1 VQSFLNG
8 AKVLADFANLKK
20 FRKGTKM
27 ARNDP
32 HSYADLAQGK
42 ISHIDL
48 HIRSDFKAH
57 ILEIEADYQFAEPVS
72 GSLFLDSASI
82 DLKQAIANEQALE
95 WEFDEQDEVL
105 GERLHLKGLEN
116 VSAFTLTF
124 NTSPEARALQ
134 WLPAVQT
141 AGGKHPFL
149 YSQCQA
155 IHARSIFPCQD
166 TPSVRFTFTAEVEVP
181 KALTAVM
188 AAEQVGD
195 EERGEQR
202 LFHFKMPQPIPA
214 YLFAIGAGSLVFRE
228 LGPRTGIYAEPEL
241 IESAAWEFAG
251 NEAKIVEAEKL
262 LGPYL
267 WGRYDL
273 LILPPSFP
281 YGGMENP
288 RLTFLTPTAI
298 LGNRG
303 QTHLIT
309 HELAHAWTG
318 NLVTNATWED
328 FWLNEG
334 WTTYAET
341 RITEI
346 LEGVEIAALMAV
358 YDEQRLFEVMERVG
372 VESTLTQ
379 LKVPSE
385 GRDPDTTVTII
396 PYYKGCFFLKECE
409 IAVGRERFDAFIQK
423 YMGKYQF
430 QSLTTEG
437 FLNFLKQELP
447 EIFEKVNV
455 QEWVYQPGLT
465 GKRNRPQSALYDDV
479 RRTVEAYKQG
489 TRPTREQVADW
500 HRYQILSFL
509 QMLPKR
515 IPIED
520 CDYIEEILNLKNK
533 NDAGH
538 YMHFYVICIASGYQE
553 ILPRIEE
560 FIGKIGRLIVLETI
574 FRAMIASDW
583 ARPHARPIFEA
594 VRERHHK
601 ITVHVI
607 NNLLEEAGL

>member
-1 VQSFLNG
+1 MT
-8 AKVLADFANLKK
+8 
-20 FRKGTKM
+20 RH
-27 ARNDP
+27 DP
-32 HSYADLAQGK
+32 HSYADLTQGK
-42 ISHIDL
+42 ITHIDL
-48 HIRSDFKAH
+48 RIKTDFDTH
-57 ILEIEADYQFAEPVS
+57 ILQVEADYQLAEPVS
-72 GSLFLDSASI
+72 GSLFLDTAGI
-82 DLKQAIANEQALE
+82 DLVQAVANGQELV
-95 WEFDEQDEVL
+95 WEFDEQDELL
-105 GERLHLKGLEN
+105 GERLHLKDLDH
-116 VSAFTLTF
+116 VSAFTLTL

-134 WLPAVQT
+134 WLPDVQT

-166 TPSVRFTFTAEVEVP
+166 TPSVRFTYSAEVEVP

-188 AAEQVGD
+188 AAEQLGG
-195 EERGEQR
+195 EERGANKVFR
-202 LFHFKMPQPIPA
+202 FKMPQPIPS
-214 YLFAIGAGSLVFRE
+214 YLFAIGVGNLAFRE
-228 LGPRTGIYAEPEL
+228 LGPRTGVYAEPE
-241 IESAAWEFAG
+241 IVEAAAWEFAE

-298 LGNRG
+298 LGTRG
-303 QTHLIT
+303 QTNLIT

-341 RITEI
+341 RITEV
-346 LEGVEIAALMAV
+346 LEGMEIADLMAV
-358 YDEQRLFEVMERVG
+358 YDEQRLFEIMNRVG
-372 VESTLTQ
+372 MDSPLTR

-385 GRDPDTTVTII
+385 GRDPDATTTII
-396 PYYKGCFFLKECE
+396 PYYKGSFLLKECE
-409 IAVGRERFDAFIQK
+409 YAVGRERFDAFIHK
-423 YMGKYQF
+423 YTGKYQF
-430 QSLTTEG
+430 QSLTTEA
-437 FLNFLKQELP
+437 FLDFLKQELP
-447 EIFEKVNV
+447 GVFEKVNIAH
-455 QEWVYQPGLT
+455 WVYESGLPT
-465 GKRNRPQSALYDDV
+465 ERHRPQSALYETV
-479 RRTVEAYKQG
+479 RQVVEAYKQG

-500 HRYQILSFL
+500 HRYQILAFL
-509 QMLPKR
+509 QMLPER
-515 IPIED
+515 IPVED
-520 CDYIEEILNLKNK
+520 CKYFEEILELEKK

-538 YMHFYVICIASGYQE
+538 YMYFYATCIASGYQE
-553 ILPRIEE
+553 ILPRVEE
-560 FIGKIGRLIVLETI
+560 FIGRVGRMLYVLPI

-583 ARPHARPIFEA
+583 AKADARRILEQ

-607 NNLLEEAGL
+607 NKLLEQAGL